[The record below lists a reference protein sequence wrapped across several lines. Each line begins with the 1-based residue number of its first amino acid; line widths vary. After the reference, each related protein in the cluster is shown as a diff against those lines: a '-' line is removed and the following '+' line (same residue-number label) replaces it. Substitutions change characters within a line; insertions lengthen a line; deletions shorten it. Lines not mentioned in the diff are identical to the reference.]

1 MGKTPHPI
9 RTKGLVISLAA
20 KTARV
25 KEPKRSGALVRQ
37 ETIASYLF
45 LLPSLIFFLGFVIY
59 PMILCVVTSFFD
71 STMNRADIF
80 VGLANYKELFAD
92 PIFRGALK
100 NTFIIVVVSVP
111 VPCAFS
117 LWISTGSVAVTVV
130 WKWMYNNYYGIFNY
144 LGKAVGFIDKN
155 INWLGDE
162 KYALGCIILILLT
175 TSVGQPIVLYVSALG
190 NVDQSIVEAAEV
202 DGATDFQCFWKIKWP
217 AIMPTTLYI
226 LVITTINSFQC
237 FALIQLLTSG
247 GPNHSTDTIMYYI
260 YYTAFKL
267 YRYGYG
273 NAMGVVLAVII
284 AILSAVQFK
293 LGSQDN

>member
-1 MGKTPHPI
+1 M
-9 RTKGLVISLAA
+9 ISLAA

-111 VPCAFS
+111 VTCAFS
-117 LWISTGSVAVTVV
+117 LWIS
-130 WKWMYNNYYGIFNY
+130 
-144 LGKAVGFIDKN
+144 
-155 INWLGDE
+155 
-162 KYALGCIILILLT
+162 
-175 TSVGQPIVLYVSALG
+175 
-190 NVDQSIVEAAEV
+190 
-202 DGATDFQCFWKIKWP
+202 
-217 AIMPTTLYI
+217 
-226 LVITTINSFQC
+226 
-237 FALIQLLTSG
+237 
-247 GPNHSTDTIMYYI
+247 
-260 YYTAFKL
+260 
-267 YRYGYG
+267 
-273 NAMGVVLAVII
+273 
-284 AILSAVQFK
+284 
-293 LGSQDN
+293 